1 MWDPGDDDGPYT
13 PRLFGQTVT
22 VLGERSL
29 RQTAGAAPSFA
40 RAYLRARLTAPL
52 RAHTDVPVVLGGD
65 GATVLHHGAPS
76 TWPSGVAERV
86 QAGTLRVGVVRV
98 RTRGAASGAAR
109 APAHR
114 RTASDGGG
122 AAAVQPGPVAT
133 RRRSESNSVAG
144 RLKVGVHADQG
155 GCGHMEDM
163 SVVHQSGSAEAP
175 GVHAFCCVYDGHG
188 GESAARFCCEQLHF
202 NVMASAHFRRNEMH
216 EALREGIRKTEAD
229 LIDEQRQRGLGGGG
243 GGGSGSGGGG
253 SGGGDGHDDGGG
265 AVCGSTVL
273 VSLLCAD
280 SLHIAWLG
288 DCRAVLSR
296 SGTAVQLTADHSLLV
311 PSECARVEREGGL
324 VEHDRL
330 GGFLEVAR
338 ALGDYDPAAGGK
350 PAGLSS
356 EPEITS
362 VLLAAHDEFLVMG
375 SDGLW
380 AVMTPQEAV
389 ALARSQL
396 LTYSDATMASEKLVE
411 AALKRHADDNVTA
424 MVIWFNPIPEAAAE
438 VPRRPRLMLTKSKK
452 EVAKEGTSD
461 CGGVPSALMSELGQ
475 S

>member
-1 MWDPGDDDGPYT
+1 MAPPRCSTPSPSAPSAASGP
-13 PRLFGQTVT
+13 
-22 VLGERSL
+22 RSEL
-29 RQTAGAAPSFA
+29 EAARSRDAARGVDAAGAAPSFA

-188 GESAARFCCEQLHF
+188 SNGEQ
-202 NVMASAHFRRNEMH
+202 
-216 EALREGIRKTEAD
+216 
-229 LIDEQRQRGLGGGG
+229 
-243 GGGSGSGGGG
+243 
-253 SGGGDGHDDGGG
+253 
-265 AVCGSTVL
+265 
-273 VSLLCAD
+273 VS
-280 SLHIAWLG
+280 
-288 DCRAVLSR
+288 
-296 SGTAVQLTADHSLLV
+296 
-311 PSECARVEREGGL
+311 
-324 VEHDRL
+324 
-330 GGFLEVAR
+330 
-338 ALGDYDPAAGGK
+338 
-350 PAGLSS
+350 
-356 EPEITS
+356 
-362 VLLAAHDEFLVMG
+362 EFLMLKVPDLLEEDPQKLHAP
-375 SDGLW
+375 DGQRWHL
-380 AVMTPQEAV
+380 
-389 ALARSQL
+389 
-396 LTYSDATMASEKLVE
+396 
-411 AALKRHADDNVTA
+411 
-424 MVIWFNPIPEAAAE
+424 
-438 VPRRPRLMLTKSKK
+438 
-452 EVAKEGTSD
+452 
-461 CGGVPSALMSELGQ
+461 
-475 S
+475 

>member
-1 MWDPGDDDGPYT
+1 M
-13 PRLFGQTVT
+13 
-22 VLGERSL
+22 
-29 RQTAGAAPSFA
+29 
-40 RAYLRARLTAPL
+40 
-52 RAHTDVPVVLGGD
+52 
-65 GATVLHHGAPS
+65 
-76 TWPSGVAERV
+76 
-86 QAGTLRVGVVRV
+86 
-98 RTRGAASGAAR
+98 
-109 APAHR
+109 
-114 RTASDGGG
+114 
-122 AAAVQPGPVAT
+122 VAT

-243 GGGSGSGGGG
+243 GGGSGGGG

-296 SGTAVQLTADHSLLV
+296 SGTAV
-311 PSECARVEREGGL
+311 
-324 VEHDRL
+324 
-330 GGFLEVAR
+330 LEQ
-338 ALGDYDPAAGGK
+338 
-350 PAGLSS
+350 
-356 EPEITS
+356 I
-362 VLLAAHDEFLVMG
+362 EFTW
-375 SDGLW
+375 S
-380 AVMTPQEAV
+380 
-389 ALARSQL
+389 
-396 LTYSDATMASEKLVE
+396 
-411 AALKRHADDNVTA
+411 
-424 MVIWFNPIPEAAAE
+424 
-438 VPRRPRLMLTKSKK
+438 
-452 EVAKEGTSD
+452 AK
-461 CGGVPSALMSELGQ
+461 AN
-475 S
+475 